1 MSVPVRSR
9 KFCCCLPVRFGV
21 FVLSLLAM
29 VGGSFVA
36 AFGWIQVSQL
46 SKNPMDRADEIALW
60 IHSGMFTILGAL
72 AVLGFIGAL
81 IKNRSMVSSFALA
94 LAIHLGFSIASGIFR
109 LYTLFKENPRETL
122 ANCLNEAAEDSE
134 ATKTCQ
140 NGLAVMKGV
149 MVAIYVITWLIQLYA
164 YFVVERYADQLEDEE
179 MAKNT
184 VVIPRTGY
192 ETSTPQMTTYNGFA
206 SSAAGSY
213 PFTEPRQAYGVARGQ
228 DPSNRV

>member
-1 MSVPVRSR
+1 MSVLVRSR
-9 KFCCCLPVRFGV
+9 KFCCCFPVRFGV

-46 SKNPMDRADEIALW
+46 SKNPMDKADEIALW
-60 IHSGMFTILGAL
+60 IHSGMFTILAAL

-81 IKNRSMVSSFALA
+81 IKSRSMVSSFALA

-109 LYTLFKENPRETL
+109 LYTLFRQNPQEAL
-122 ANCLNEAAEDSE
+122 ANCVNDAADNSE
-134 ATKTCQ
+134 STTTCQ
-140 NGLAVMKGV
+140 NGLAIMKGV
-149 MVAIYVITWLIQLYA
+149 MVAIYIVTWLIQLYA
-164 YFVVERYADQLEDEE
+164 YFVVERYVDQLEDEE

-184 VVIPRTGY
+184 VVIPRTGF
-192 ETSTPQMTTYNGFA
+192 ETSTPPMTTYNGFA

-213 PFTEPRQAYGVARGQ
+213 PFTESRQAYGITRGQ

>member
-1 MSVPVRSR
+1 
-9 KFCCCLPVRFGV
+9 
-21 FVLSLLAM
+21 M

-46 SKNPMDRADEIALW
+46 SKSPMDRADEIALW
-60 IHSGMFTILGAL
+60 IHTGMFTILGAL

-81 IKNRSMVSSFALA
+81 IKSRGMVSGFAIA

-109 LYTLFKENPRETL
+109 LYSLFRQNPQEAL
-122 ANCLNEAAEDSE
+122 ASCLNEAAEDSE

-140 NGLAVMKGV
+140 NGLAIMKGV
-149 MVAIYVITWLIQLYA
+149 MVAIYIITWLIQLYA
-164 YFVVERYADQLEDEE
+164 YFVVERYADQLVDEE
-179 MAKNT
+179 MAKNI

-192 ETSTPQMTTYNGFA
+192 ETSTPPMTTYNGFA

-213 PFTEPRQAYGVARGQ
+213 PFTESRQAYGVTRGQ

>member
-9 KFCCCLPVRFGV
+9 KFCCFLPVRFGV

-81 IKNRSMVSSFALA
+81 IKSRSMVSSFAIA

-109 LYTLFKENPRETL
+109 LYTLFKQSPQEAL

-134 ATKTCQ
+134 ASSTCQ
-140 NGLAVMKGV
+140 NGLAIMKGV
-149 MVAIYVITWLIQLYA
+149 MVTIYIITWLIQLYA

-179 MAKNT
+179 MAKHT

-213 PFTEPRQAYGVARGQ
+213 PFTESRQAYGVGRGQ

>member
-1 MSVPVRSR
+1 MSVPVRSS

-46 SKNPMDRADEIALW
+46 GKNPMDKADEIALW
-60 IHSGMFTILGAL
+60 IHSSMFTILGAL

-81 IKNRSMVSSFALA
+81 IKNRGMVSGFAIA

-109 LYTLFKENPRETL
+109 LYSLFRQNPQEAL
-122 ANCLNEAAEDSE
+122 ASCLNEAGEDSE
-134 ATKTCQ
+134 AAKTCQ
-140 NGLAVMKGV
+140 NGLAILKGV
-149 MVAIYVITWLIQLYA
+149 MVAIYIITWLIQLYA

-192 ETSTPQMTTYNGFA
+192 DTSTPQMTTYNGFA

-213 PFTEPRQAYGVARGQ
+213 PFTESRQAYGVTRGQ

>member
-9 KFCCCLPVRFGV
+9 KFCCFLPVRLGV
-21 FVLSLLAM
+21 FVLSLFAM

-81 IKNRSMVSSFALA
+81 IKSRSMVSSFAIA

-109 LYTLFKENPRETL
+109 LYTLFKQSPQEAL
-122 ANCLNEAAEDSE
+122 ANCLNETAEDSE
-134 ATKTCQ
+134 TAKTCHD
-140 NGLAVMKGV
+140 GLAVMKGV
-149 MVAIYVITWLIQLYA
+149 MIAIYVITWLIQLYA

-179 MAKNT
+179 MAKHT

-206 SSAAGSY
+206 PSAAGSY
-213 PFTEPRQAYGVARGQ
+213 PFTESRQAYGVARGQ